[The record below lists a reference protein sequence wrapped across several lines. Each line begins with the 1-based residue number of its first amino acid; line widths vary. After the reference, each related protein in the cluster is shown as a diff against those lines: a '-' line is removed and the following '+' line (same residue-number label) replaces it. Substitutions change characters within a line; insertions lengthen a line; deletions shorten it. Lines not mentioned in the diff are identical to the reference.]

1 MPRIFDLKT
10 RVEQVQPG
18 SNNPC
23 GICQRQFA
31 KYTCPACNLQ
41 YCSLVCY
48 RAEAHSA
55 CTETF
60 YKSALAEEIQS
71 QPAKSTEEKRQ
82 MLELLKRFEEESLE
96 EAEDSD
102 DEDGLASRLE
112 GIDLDKV
119 DHDTLWGL
127 LSEEERQKF
136 TRMLMDPTSEDSQKL
151 FNTSKLLEGHE
162 GPWWTLEDPS
172 PDVLPRINQVPSNM
186 LAGKFN
192 HLLLFNIF
200 HLSLTYAYTIRTFV
214 ISPLSAQPSDEL
226 EEIRGFILP
235 LSPFLRDKKSTIMF
249 TSVDG
254 AITDW
259 ASRLPELPR
268 PKLLR
273 TLTEDTKRIFSAR
286 PVVVAEGDAD
296 PQQSNHDRCMRFLS
310 DMHALFDGLKK
321 HAHVAHKLMFYL
333 AFVANLPSSASK
345 ELLAAVE
352 AWQEKHPEDERDT
365 SPINIS
371 RSQALIEEI

>member
-23 GICQRQFA
+23 GVCQRQFA

-48 RAEAHSA
+48 RAEAHST

-71 QPAKSTEEKRQ
+71 EPAKPTEEKRQ

-96 EAEDSD
+96 EE
-102 DEDGLASRLE
+102 DEDGLVSRLE
-112 GIDLDKV
+112 GIDLDKI
-119 DHDTLWGL
+119 DHETLWGL
-127 LSEEERQKF
+127 LSEEERQNF

-151 FNTSKLLEGHE
+151 LNTSQLLGGHE
-162 GPWWTLEDPS
+162 DPWWTLEDPS
-172 PDVLPRINQVPSNM
+172 PDVLPIINQVPSNM

-200 HLSLTYAYTIRTFV
+200 HLSLTYAYTVRTFA
-214 ISPLSAQPSDEL
+214 LSLLSTQLSDEL
-226 EEIRGFILP
+226 EEIRGFMLP
-235 LSPFLRDKKSTIMF
+235 LSPFLRDKKSTTTF

-254 AITDW
+254 VVTDW
-259 ASRLPELPR
+259 ASRLPESPR

-273 TLTEDTKRIFSAR
+273 TLTEDAKRIFSVR
-286 PVVVAEGDAD
+286 PVIVAEEGTGS
-296 PQQSNHDRCMRFLS
+296 QTSSHDHCMRFLS

-333 AFVANLPSSASK
+333 AFIANLPSSVSK

-352 AWQEKHPEDERDT
+352 AWQAKHPEDEHDT